1 MVETADQIERHIQ
14 RTRDELSENV
24 NELEIR
30 VKTVLDW
37 RTQVEERPGTML
49 ALAFGG
55 GVLLSALMP
64 SGRFSKRSF
73 GNGWTAQQ
81 TNGNGSKRSMP
92 WEALKG
98 ALVAIATARLTEFV
112 EEFIPGFQHELSK
125 ARQELASSGVDVDP
139 RSF

>member
-14 RTRDELSENV
+14 RTRDELSQNV
-24 NELEIR
+24 NELEVR

-37 RTQVEERPGTML
+37 RTQTEERPGTML
-49 ALAFGG
+49 ALAFGC

-64 SGRFSKRSF
+64 SGRRTKRSF
-73 GNGWTAQQ
+73 GDGWTAPQ
-81 TNGNGSKRSMP
+81 TNGNAKRSIP

-98 ALVAIATARLTEFV
+98 ALVGIATARLTEFV
-112 EEFIPGFQHELSK
+112 EELIPGFQHQLSK
-125 ARQELASSGVDVDP
+125 ARQELESSSVDVAP

>member
-1 MVETADQIERHIQ
+1 MVETSDQIERHIQ

-24 NELEIR
+24 NELEVR

-37 RTQVEERPGTML
+37 RAQVEERPGTML

-55 GVLLSALMP
+55 GVLLSALIP
-64 SGRFSKRSF
+64 SGRFKRSF

-81 TNGNGSKRSMP
+81 TNGNGKRSMP

-98 ALVAIATARLTEFV
+98 ALVGIATARLTEFV
-112 EEFIPGFQHELSK
+112 EDFIPGFQHELSK
-125 ARQELASSGVDVDP
+125 AQQELGNPSNP
-139 RSF
+139 